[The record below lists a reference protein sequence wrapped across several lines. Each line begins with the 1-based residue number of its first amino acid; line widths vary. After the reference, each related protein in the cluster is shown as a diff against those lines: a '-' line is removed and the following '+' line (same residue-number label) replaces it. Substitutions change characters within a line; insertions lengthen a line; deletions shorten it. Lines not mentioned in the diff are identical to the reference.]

1 MRKMKSAALAVL
13 LASCGFASAD
23 VLEKLPADALVA
35 GKVANLTATSTKI
48 AKLAK
53 DLGIDAFV
61 QPLQNPLATL
71 KNEAHFEKGLNE
83 SGDFGIALMTP
94 KDDSPAAW
102 DAAVLMVV
110 PVSNYAEFL
119 TNFANPKTD
128 GGVSEVTMANDP
140 KPLFVADWGEYAAI
154 SPNKDNVAKPAKLM
168 AATAAV
174 AKEAGRQDF
183 LIVTNFK
190 ELGPKLMPDL
200 DKGQDR
206 FTKELE
212 KAGADKLDPKY
223 KPIVSAAVGQVFAAA
238 KTFLNSSDATTVGL
252 NITDAGMNTT
262 VLSDFRADSY
272 LGQMAVAAKG
282 TEKPL
287 TVGLPA
293 MKYLVYGGSIMDP
306 AASTKVFNDFAQPI
320 IAELEK
326 LEGLGD
332 IKKLVAET
340 TAVIGK
346 STGTTFGMPVL
357 TKPGQ
362 EGILQQITVYHG
374 SGKEMKTLAADG
386 GAFAKQVIADIKLPE
401 GQPKMTFEQLVN
413 DKSIEGVSF
422 DTIKFDAP
430 VNPDAPQAAMQ
441 QQFKAVMYGPNGMT
455 YSYAA
460 IGEDFVMLNG
470 ASDETIGAFLKSLK
484 AGEDNLSKLDQVK
497 VVAAELPKTRIIEY
511 YVALDE
517 LVNVGVGTAA
527 QFGLPIQVQLPPD
540 LPPLGVTFGADQNTM
555 RADFHL
561 PTTTVQSLIAAGMQT
576 FMAMRGGGGNL

>member
-35 GKVANLTATSTKI
+35 GKVANLTATSTKL

-61 QPLQNPLATL
+61 QPLQNPLAAL
-71 KNEAHFEKGLNE
+71 KTEAHFEKGLNE

-94 KDDSPAAW
+94 KDDSPGAW
-102 DAAVLMVV
+102 DAAVVMVV

-119 TNFANPKTD
+119 TNFTEPKTE
-128 GGVSEVTMANDP
+128 GGISQVSMANDP
-140 KPLFVADWGEYAAI
+140 KPLFVADWDGYAAI
-154 SPNKDNVAKPAKLM
+154 SPNKDNVAKPAKM
-168 AATAAV
+168 MTPTAATA
-174 AKEAGRQDF
+174 KEAARQDF
-183 LIVTNFK
+183 IIVTNFK
-190 ELGPKLMPDL
+190 ELGPKLMPKL
-200 DKGQDR
+200 DKALADIATEAAAHPDR
-206 FTKELE
+206 I
-212 KAGADKLDPKY
+212 DPKY
-223 KPIVSAAVGQVFAAA
+223 KPLATAAVLQAFAAA
-238 KTFLNSSDATTVGL
+238 KTFLNSTDATTIGL

-272 LGQMAVAAKG
+272 LGQMAMSAKG
-282 TEKPL
+282 TDKPL

-293 MKYLVYGGSIMDP
+293 MKYLVYGGSMMDP
-306 AASTKVFNDFAQPI
+306 AASAKLFNDLAAPI

-326 LEGLGD
+326 IEGLGD
-332 IKKLVAET
+332 VKKLVAET

-374 SGKEMKTLAADG
+374 SGKEMKTLATDG
-386 GAFAKQVIADIKLPE
+386 GAVAKQFIADYKMPE

-441 QQFKAVMYGPNGMT
+441 QQMKAVMYGPNGMT

-460 IGEDFVMLNG
+460 IGEDFVMVNG

-484 AGEDNLSKLDQVK
+484 ANEDNLSKLDQVK
-497 VVAAELPKTRIIEY
+497 VVAAELPKTRVVEY

-540 LPPLGVTFGADQNTM
+540 LPPLGVTFGAEQNTM
-555 RADFHL
+555 RMDFHL